1 MSSFTEGLNLRQGSS
16 WQRKSADYSKRFK
29 IKMDVAATDFCI
41 GTANIPINRGRD
53 PFDKDGWK
61 HADLLMRFGDLLEI
75 TSDVLVLKVNQIG
88 TDVEAI
94 EAVKLAK
101 NANWGIVT
109 IFEADLAVGLSTS

>member
-41 GTANIPINRGRD
+41 
-53 PFDKDGWK
+53 
-61 HADLLMRFGDLLEI
+61 EI

-88 TDVEAI
+88 TDAEAI
-94 EAVKLAK
+94 KAVKLSK

-109 IFEADLAVGLSTS
+109 TSEADLAVGVSTS